1 MAMARNGPGNGPGN
15 GPRDDDAPLRPAQTQ
30 TGRWDRTVRTV
41 RWDTGQRYDQRRVRC
56 ALSARRTV
64 VHIVT
69 AAPAPRQAASPS
81 GEALSHVTHR
91 VDMPLALVDGVA
103 QLAAGAF
110 AEARRPALRLHD
122 ERHEDARLA
131 LRVASDLGE
140 IAHRAHCA
148 VEAVE
153 AVELV
158 GSVDTGGEMGT

>member
-1 MAMARNGPGNGPGN
+1 M
-15 GPRDDDAPLRPAQTQ
+15 
-30 TGRWDRTVRTV
+30 
-41 RWDTGQRYDQRRVRC
+41 
-56 ALSARRTV
+56 
-64 VHIVT
+64 
-69 AAPAPRQAASPS
+69 
-81 GEALSHVTHR
+81 THR